1 MQARQGAA
9 INEMTA
15 RTLRLGTRGSALA
28 LWQANW
34 TKGALEMRWPDLAVE
49 LVPIKTTGDKILDVP
64 LAKIGGKGLFT
75 KEIDEALLDG
85 RIDLAVH
92 SMKDVPFQLPDGI
105 DFGAIPERE
114 DPRDAFISNGPK
126 LQELQPDA
134 TIGTSSLRRQV
145 QLRHRFPGLRLEM
158 LRGNVDTRLRKL
170 AAGEFDGII
179 LASAG
184 LKRLGHADRITQIL
198 DDDIMLS
205 AVGQG
210 ALGIVCRTSDE
221 ATRNL
226 LGVLDDSS
234 TRIAVTAE
242 RGLLRALG
250 GSCQVP
256 IAGKATLTGGGL
268 TIKGLIA
275 SLDGKRVIAQES
287 QGAADRALELGMQLG
302 EKLLS
307 MGAGEILAE
316 IAQYVG
322 GPADGRIN
330 IAGGSRRTDSGPAGG
345 PDI

>member
-1 MQARQGAA
+1 MNGAA
-9 INEMTA
+9 IHKMTS

-34 TKGALEMRWPDLAVE
+34 TKRELENRWPAVR
-49 LVPIKTTGDKILDVP
+49 VDVVSIKTTGDRILDVP

-105 DFGAIPERE
+105 EFGAIPERE
-114 DPRDAFISNGPK
+114 DARDAFISNGPK
-126 LQELQPDA
+126 IQELKSGA

-145 QLRHRFPGLRLEM
+145 QLRYRLPSLNLVT

-170 AAGEFDGII
+170 DAGDFDGII
-179 LASAG
+179 LAVAG
-184 LKRLGHADRITQIL
+184 LKRLGHAGRLTHIL

-205 AVGQG
+205 AAGQG
-210 ALGIVCRTSDE
+210 ALGIVCRTTDDQ
-221 ATRNL
+221 TRQL
-226 LGVLDDSS
+226 LQALDHVP

-256 IAGKATLTGGGL
+256 IAGKATLAGHTL
-268 TIKGLIA
+268 TIKGLVA
-275 SLDGKRVIAQES
+275 DLSGKRMIQDQLS
-287 QGAADRALELGMQLG
+287 GTSDRPQELGMQLG
-302 EKLLS
+302 ERLLS
-307 MGAGEILAE
+307 VGAGEILAE
-316 IAQYVG
+316 IARYG
-322 GPADGRIN
+322 TER
-330 IAGGSRRTDSGPAGG
+330 
-345 PDI
+345 